1 MHVLYYSPGACSL
14 APHIVFEET
23 GIPFEARRV
32 NINDGEHRTAEY
44 RAVNPRQRVPALMID
59 GVLVTEVPALLM
71 YIASLRPKTKL
82 LPAPGSLDYARCLE
96 LCAFLSS
103 TLHVTYAQFRRPER
117 YLPPAWSDPEAF
129 VEHGRLSTLEIYS
142 GIEARL
148 DSRWVLGHEYTIAD
162 SYLFPFYIWGPRIG
176 LNMATDCPRW
186 SAWKDRMLLRPAVIR
201 ALTREGLA
209 LN

>member
-14 APHIVFEET
+14 APHILFEET
-23 GIPFEARRV
+23 GIPFEAHRV

-44 RAVNPRQRVPALMID
+44 RNVNPRQRVPALMVD
-59 GVLVTEVPALLM
+59 GILVTEVPALLV
-71 YIASLRPKTKL
+71 YIASLRPNAKL
-82 LPAPGSLDYARCLE
+82 LPAPGTLDYARCLE

-117 YLPPAWSDPEAF
+117 FLPPAWADLEAF
-129 VEHGRLSTLEIYS
+129 VEHGRLSTLRYYRE
-142 GIEARL
+142 IEARL
-148 DSRWVLGHEYTIAD
+148 DSKWALGSEYTIAD

-201 ALTREGLA
+201 ALTREGLT